1 MKIKDGFELRN
12 VCGENVVFSTS
23 LSNVDYTKL
32 SVLNGES
39 SVFLFNL
46 LMKYDMSEEELADA
60 LCREFEVEK
69 ATALADVKNFCKQL
83 KDAEVAE

>member
-1 MKIKDGFELRN
+1 MKIKDGLELRN

-46 LMKYDMSEEELADA
+46 LMKNDMSEEELADA

-83 KDAEVAE
+83 KEAEVAE